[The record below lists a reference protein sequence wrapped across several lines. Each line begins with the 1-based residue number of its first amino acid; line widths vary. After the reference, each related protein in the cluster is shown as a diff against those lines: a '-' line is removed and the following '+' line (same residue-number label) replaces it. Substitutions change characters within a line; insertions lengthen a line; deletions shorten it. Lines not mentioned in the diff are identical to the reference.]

1 MPSSF
6 SSLRKNLEAVVIR
19 VEDAFD
25 DGLLEKS
32 PSLFISERI
41 RARGGGRRDA
51 EERSVVF
58 GLTSFATVLS
68 GRPLRARHACIRTSN
83 NATPRDDGGKFA
95 LPSIHFGSNWD
106 SKHAPRG
113 YETGIRA
120 RGIWSDDA
128 RETRIRT
135 SSPLYGHVTL
145 FRSVLGSS
153 VVPSVRGVFHMR
165 VHLLRMV

>member
-32 PSLFISERI
+32 PSLFTSERI

-58 GLTSFATVLS
+58 GLTSFATVL
-68 GRPLRARHACIRTSN
+68 LRS
-83 NATPRDDGGKFA
+83 
-95 LPSIHFGSNWD
+95 FG
-106 SKHAPRG
+106 
-113 YETGIRA
+113 ETFTCA
-120 RGIWSDDA
+120 A
-128 RETRIRT
+128 Q
-135 SSPLYGHVTL
+135 
-145 FRSVLGSS
+145 
-153 VVPSVRGVFHMR
+153 
-165 VHLLRMV
+165 VHSYVQCHPA